1 MLRLYGVLKAC
12 YSKNNKPFAF
22 NAFWHLPLN
31 PFSFDLW
38 AVPFAFGAVEKKRD
52 ACFKHPAFWLLDNR
66 PYPCFITVKQS
77 INGFENALRQTG
89 EPRNMQENALYCQA
103 TKEIELF
110 SFVA

>member
-38 AVPFAFGAVEKKRD
+38 AVPFAFGAVEKSGMR
-52 ACFKHPAFWLLDNR
+52 ALSIPLFGFWIIALTLALLR
-66 PYPCFITVKQS
+66 
-77 INGFENALRQTG
+77 
-89 EPRNMQENALYCQA
+89 
-103 TKEIELF
+103 
-110 SFVA
+110 